1 MKSTLMLCVLLIFII
16 CMCILLFCFKSFFLS
31 VFLSYFAAVPAL
43 FVRDFPLARGRF
55 YFFSPT
61 MFYFRKF
68 RVRFFCR
75 RTCSP
80 PKSCHSTDCLFCT
93 GSVFDVSGFQPLE
106 ISFKLKKQLINCTVL
121 LIVLN
126 TRTIGQE
133 QGQALLCIILLS
145 L

>member
-1 MKSTLMLCVLLIFII
+1 MKSTLTLCEVLILFI

-31 VFLSYFAAVPAL
+31 VLLSCFPAVLAH
-43 FVRDFPLARGRF
+43 FVRDFPLARGQF

-93 GSVFDVSGFQPLE
+93 GSVFYVSGFQPLE

-121 LIVLN
+121 LFVLN
-126 TRTIGQE
+126 THTMGQE
-133 QGQALLCIILLS
+133 LGQALLCIVLL
-145 L
+145 

>member
-1 MKSTLMLCVLLIFII
+1 MKSTLMLCELLIFII
-16 CMCILLFCFKSFFLS
+16 CMCILLFCFKSFFSLVLLS
-31 VFLSYFAAVPAL
+31 CFPVVLAH
-43 FVRDFPLARGRF
+43 FVHHFPVARGLF

-68 RVRFFCR
+68 RVRFFCL

-93 GSVFDVSGFQPLE
+93 RSVFDVSGFQPLE

-121 LIVLN
+121 LFVLN

-133 QGQALLCIILLS
+133 RGQALLCIVLL
-145 L
+145 

>member
-1 MKSTLMLCVLLIFII
+1 MKSTPTLCEVLILFI

-31 VFLSYFAAVPAL
+31 VLLSCFSTVLAL
-43 FVRDFPLARGRF
+43 FVRDFPLARGRL

-121 LIVLN
+121 LFVLN
-126 TRTIGQE
+126 TRTIRQE
-133 QGQALLCIILLS
+133 QGQALLCIVLL
-145 L
+145 